1 MPTDIALLIVR
12 AVIGLLIFAHGAQK
26 LFGWFGGH
34 GFVATSTMMGA
45 HARLRPARFWTLVGG
60 LSEAGGG
67 VLFAL
72 GLLTPVGA
80 LGIAAAMV
88 TASIT
93 AHWGQVL
100 KMPLSYLV
108 AAIAVGLIGPGQYS
122 LDALLGVAL

>member
-1 MPTDIALLIVR
+1 
-12 AVIGLLIFAHGAQK
+12 
-26 LFGWFGGH
+26 
-34 GFVATSTMMGA
+34 TSTMMGT
-45 HARLRPARFWTLVGG
+45 HARLRPAKLWTLLGG

-72 GLLTPVGA
+72 GLLTTLGA
-80 LGIAAAMV
+80 LGIAAAMI

-93 AHWGQVL
+93 VHWGEVL

-122 LDALLGVAL
+122 LDALLGVALPTPATFLYGLIAVLVGVVGMLV